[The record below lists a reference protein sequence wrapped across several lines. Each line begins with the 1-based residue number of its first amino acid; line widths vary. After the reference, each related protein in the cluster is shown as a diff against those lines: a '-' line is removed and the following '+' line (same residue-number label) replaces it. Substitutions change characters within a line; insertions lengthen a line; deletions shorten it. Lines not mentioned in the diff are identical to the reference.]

1 MDVAAMSFGKTYC
14 IQRDAVAYL
23 MGMHFNRPFLG
34 LLVVSGCLEL
44 RQGDHVT
51 TGGPA
56 PIQRA
61 SARFIEPFFPAIDII
76 TGGSVVLVYSCVKIS
91 RTVAVVVAL
100 LMTAATTNALAREF
114 RAADTQSEDYPT
126 VQALRYMGRL
136 IEERSG
142 GRLQIRVFHSRQ
154 LGEEKETIEQ
164 TRAGA
169 IDLNRTNVALIG
181 SFVPAMNV
189 LAMPFLFRS
198 TEHLQKVLDGP
209 IGNEILGSFEP
220 YGFVG
225 LAFYDSGAR
234 SVYNS
239 VRPIRSIAD
248 MKGLRLRVQQSE
260 LMSDMIR
267 ALGAEPIELPYG
279 QVRTGL
285 ATKLIDGA
293 ENNWPSFVTTD
304 HYKYAG
310 HYTLTEHTMSPEVL
324 VMSRK
329 AWDSLSEEDRTIF
342 REAALQSSRFMR
354 ERWKDLEEQ
363 SRRQAAGAGVTIV
376 TDFDRKPFEAAMAPL
391 YAKAQRDPA
400 AAQLIERIRK
410 VD

>member
-1 MDVAAMSFGKTYC
+1 MMLPVYSRADLSRIVA
-14 IQRDAVAYL
+14 ILVAL
-23 MGMHFNRPFLG
+23 FL
-34 LLVVSGCLEL
+34 
-44 RQGDHVT
+44 T
-51 TGGPA
+51 A
-56 PIQRA
+56 A
-61 SARFIEPFFPAIDII
+61 S
-76 TGGSVVLVYSCVKIS
+76 TSVV
-91 RTVAVVVAL
+91 
-100 LMTAATTNALAREF
+100 AREF

-126 VQALRYMGRL
+126 VQALRYMGRV
-136 IEERSG
+136 IAERSG
-142 GRLQIRVFHSRQ
+142 DRLQIRVFHSRQ

-164 TRAGA
+164 TRVGA

-198 TEHLQKVLDGP
+198 IEHLEKVLDGP

-234 SVYNS
+234 SIYNS

-260 LMSDMIR
+260 LMSDMIK

-279 QVRTGL
+279 QVPTGL

-310 HYTLTEHTMSPEVL
+310 YYTLTEHTMSPEVL
-324 VMSRK
+324 VMSQK
-329 AWDSLSEEDRTIF
+329 AWQSLSADDQKIF
-342 REAALQSSRFMR
+342 REAAIQSSQFMR
-354 ERWKDLEEQ
+354 AKWKDLEER
-363 SRRQAAGAGVTIV
+363 SRRQAEAAGVKIV
-376 TDFDRKPFEAAMAPL
+376 TDFDRKPFETAMAGIYL
-391 YAKAQRDPA
+391 KAQRDPA
-400 AAQLIERIRK
+400 AAELIERIRK
-410 VD
+410 VE

>member
-1 MDVAAMSFGKTYC
+1 MS
-14 IQRDAVAYL
+14 L
-23 MGMHFNRPFLG
+23 P
-34 LLVVSGCLEL
+34 
-44 RQGDHVT
+44 
-51 TGGPA
+51 
-56 PIQRA
+56 
-61 SARFIEPFFPAIDII
+61 
-76 TGGSVVLVYSCVKIS
+76 VYSRADLS
-91 RTVAVVVAL
+91 RIVALVVAL
-100 LMTAATTNALAREF
+100 FLTAVSTSAAAREF

-126 VQALRYMGRL
+126 VQALRFMGRV
-136 IEERSG
+136 IAERSG
-142 GRLQIRVFHSRQ
+142 NRLQIRVFHSRQ

-164 TRAGA
+164 TRVGA

-198 TEHLQKVLDGP
+198 IEHLQKVLDGP
-209 IGNEILGSFEP
+209 IGAEILNSFEP

-234 SVYNS
+234 SIYNS
-239 VRPIRSIAD
+239 VRPIRSVAD

-279 QVRTGL
+279 QVLTGL

-304 HYKYAG
+304 HYKHAG
-310 HYTLTEHTMSPEVL
+310 YYTLTEHTMSPEVL
-324 VMSRK
+324 VMSQK
-329 AWDSLSEEDRTIF
+329 AWQSLSADDRKIF
-342 REAALQSSRFMR
+342 RDAATQSSQFMR
-354 ERWKDLEEQ
+354 AKWKDLEER
-363 SRRQAAGAGVTIV
+363 SRRQAEAAGVKIV
-376 TDFDRKPFEAAMAPL
+376 TDFDRKPFEDAMAGI

-400 AAQLIERIRK
+400 AAELIERIRK
-410 VD
+410 VE